1 MIRLFVGFM
10 MMFGAVGGM
19 EHGDTTLLQ
28 GVIASIIGAAFAYWP
43 IADGTINRIAEDA

>member
-1 MIRLFVGFM
+1 MIRLLVGFM

-28 GVIASIIGAAFAYWP
+28 GTIAAAIGAVIAIWP
-43 IADGTINRIAEDA
+43 IADGTVQRISEEA

>member
-19 EHGDTTLLQ
+19 EHGDATLLQ
-28 GVIASIIGAAFAYWP
+28 GIISGAIGAAIAYWP
-43 IADGTINRIAEDA
+43 IADGTVNRIAEDS

>member
-1 MIRLFVGFM
+1 MIRLLVGFM

-28 GVIASIIGAAFAYWP
+28 GTIAAAIGLGLAYWP
-43 IADGTINRIAEDA
+43 IADGTVQRISEEA